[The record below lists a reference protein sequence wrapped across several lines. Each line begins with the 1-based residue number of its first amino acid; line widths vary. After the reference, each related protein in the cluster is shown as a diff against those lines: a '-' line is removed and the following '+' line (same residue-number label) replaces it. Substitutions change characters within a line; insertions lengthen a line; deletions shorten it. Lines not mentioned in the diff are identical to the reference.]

1 MDDVLTNITDLFL
14 GNGLIIVIGCFVVGM
29 FLKGSIKDLPN
40 KFIPYI
46 NIVVA
51 IVLGFVI
58 PGTFEDEFIVSKIII
73 LSFLGLSSVGLYEI
87 LCIMIKD
94 RFSIDIK
101 QLYNNIIKSKENPQ
115 DQMQKDILNEEDD
128 NGDYWEFFSIYIYT
142 RIVIL
147 VYNFLLA

>member
-29 FLKGSIKDLPN
+29 FLKGSIKNLPN

-101 QLYNNIIKSKENPQ
+101 QLYNNMIKSKENTQ

>member
-29 FLKGSIKDLPN
+29 FLKGSIKNLPN

-101 QLYNNIIKSKENPQ
+101 QIYNNMIKSKEDTQ

>member
-14 GNGLIIVIGCFVVGM
+14 GNGLIIVIGCFIVGM
-29 FLKGSIKDLPN
+29 FLKGSIKNLPN

-46 NIVVA
+46 NIIVA

-58 PGTFEDEFIVSKIII
+58 AGTFEDEFIVSKIII

-101 QLYNNIIKSKENPQ
+101 QLYNNIIKPKENTQ
-115 DQMQKDILNEEDD
+115 DQMQKDILNEEND
-128 NGDYWEFFSIYIYT
+128 NSDY
-142 RIVIL
+142 
-147 VYNFLLA
+147 

>member
-14 GNGLIIVIGCFVVGM
+14 GNGLIIVIGCFIVGM
-29 FLKGSIKDLPN
+29 FLKGSIKNLPN

-46 NIVVA
+46 NIIVA

-101 QLYNNIIKSKENPQ
+101 QLYNNMIKSKENTQ
-115 DQMQKDILNEEDD
+115 DQMQKDILNEEND
-128 NGDYWEFFSIYIYT
+128 NSDYWEFFSIYIYT

-147 VYNFLLA
+147 VYNFLLT

>member
-29 FLKGSIKDLPN
+29 FLKGSIKNLPN

-46 NIVVA
+46 NIIVA

-101 QLYNNIIKSKENPQ
+101 QLYNNMIKSKEDTQ

-128 NGDYWEFFSIYIYT
+128 NGDY
-142 RIVIL
+142 
-147 VYNFLLA
+147 

>member
-29 FLKGSIKDLPN
+29 FLKGSIKNLPN

-101 QLYNNIIKSKENPQ
+101 QLYNNMIKSKENTQ

-128 NGDYWEFFSIYIYT
+128 NGDY
-142 RIVIL
+142 
-147 VYNFLLA
+147 

>member
-14 GNGLIIVIGCFVVGM
+14 GNGLIIVIGCFIVGM
-29 FLKGSIKDLPN
+29 FLKGSIKNLPN

-46 NIVVA
+46 NIIVA

-115 DQMQKDILNEEDD
+115 DQMQKDILNEEND
-128 NGDYWEFFSIYIYT
+128 NSDY
-142 RIVIL
+142 
-147 VYNFLLA
+147 

>member
-29 FLKGSIKDLPN
+29 FLKGSIKNLPN

-101 QLYNNIIKSKENPQ
+101 QLYNNMIKSKEDTQ

-128 NGDYWEFFSIYIYT
+128 NGDY
-142 RIVIL
+142 
-147 VYNFLLA
+147 

>member
-14 GNGLIIVIGCFVVGM
+14 GNGLIIVIGCFIVGM
-29 FLKGSIKDLPN
+29 FLKGSIKNLPN

-46 NIVVA
+46 NIIVA

-115 DQMQKDILNEEDD
+115 DQMQKDILNEEND
-128 NGDYWEFFSIYIYT
+128 NNYWLISAYSLCNCQNEPKTGY
-142 RIVIL
+142 R
-147 VYNFLLA
+147 